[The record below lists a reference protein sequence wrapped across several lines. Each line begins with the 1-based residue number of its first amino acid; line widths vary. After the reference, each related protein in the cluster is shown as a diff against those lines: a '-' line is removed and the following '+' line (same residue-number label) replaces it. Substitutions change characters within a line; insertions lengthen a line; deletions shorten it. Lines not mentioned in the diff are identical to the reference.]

1 MNILSKKESGI
12 YLIVLIITIIVA
24 AILIGAV
31 ILETR
36 DSKVESRAE
45 EVKFKQSIST
55 FMDELDMY
63 LNQKKLDAS
72 NNNENFSVESYSET
86 NTETIGN
93 EVITS
98 IKGTEYDGKLVIKNG
113 RLALKDGADFT
124 DKEKQ
129 WFEEV
134 K

>member
-1 MNILSKKESGI
+1 MNILSKKNSGI
-12 YLIVLIITIIVA
+12 SLIVLIITIIVA

>member
-1 MNILSKKESGI
+1 MNILSKKKSGI
-12 YLIVLIITIIVA
+12 SLIVLIITIIVA

-55 FMDELDMY
+55 FIDELDMY

>member
-12 YLIVLIITIIVA
+12 SLIVLIITIIVA